1 MRVNSPVP
9 VPDARA
15 WQDIADAIA
24 AETGRTVTWGP
35 SGFRVDG
42 ATVSSPS
49 AARAIARREALDT
62 GLSASLE
69 CVTAKHRGQ
78 GWSIGQ
84 DPVSGVWS
92 ASRRLTQSTQ
102 QWTVSHTLAEL
113 DARLDE
119 LDGTGD

>member
-1 MRVNSPVP
+1 MAGHRGRHRGGDRENRDLGTIRVQGGRRYRVQSLGSPRNCP
-9 VPDARA
+9 
-15 WQDIADAIA
+15 
-24 AETGRTVTWGP
+24 E
-35 SGFRVDG
+35 
-42 ATVSSPS
+42 
-49 AARAIARREALDT
+49 EALDT
-62 GLSASLE
+62 GLGASLE
-69 CVTAKHRGQ
+69 CVTAKHRRQ

-102 QWTVSHTLAEL
+102 QWTVRHTLAEL